1 MNIEFVLMDIELN
14 SKVGCAQSPLLEKVL
29 SLVHNNDTAVA
40 KALSFLSLV
49 AREKTRLND
58 RKANAEL
65 APRAIELNSEGMNKC
80 PWNVDR
86 PLYENYCEKFII

>member
-49 AREKTRLND
+49 AKEKTRLND

-80 PWNVDR
+80 PLKVDR
-86 PLYENYCEKFII
+86 PFDKII

>member
-1 MNIEFVLMDIELN
+1 ML
-14 SKVGCAQSPLLEKVL
+14 KKVL

-58 RKANAEL
+58 RTANAEL
-65 APRAIELNSEGMNKC
+65 APRAIELNGEGMNKC

-86 PLYENYCEKFII
+86 PFDKI